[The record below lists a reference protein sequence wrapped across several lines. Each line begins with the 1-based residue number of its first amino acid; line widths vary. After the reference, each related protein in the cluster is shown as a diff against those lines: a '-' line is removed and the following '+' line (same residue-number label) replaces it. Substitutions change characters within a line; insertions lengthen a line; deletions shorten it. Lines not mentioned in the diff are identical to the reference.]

1 MFSDNFSPLSAHLI
15 YLLREFEYCC
25 DYLHH
30 LVELWIFPTSL
41 CKWELRLQLVNK
53 GRLYYYIYMA
63 VQGPTKYG
71 ELLMRIR
78 IESGD
83 SLRGMSSKLGL
94 SPAYLSEIERGLRNI
109 PATLDSLLL
118 ANYPN
123 AIRYKSSLVKARLA
137 SSDVVA
143 IDIGALSPMDKN
155 IIAAVLSDDLDYDKK
170 RQIASII
177 KEPKKK

>member
-1 MFSDNFSPLSAHLI
+1 
-15 YLLREFEYCC
+15 
-25 DYLHH
+25 
-30 LVELWIFPTSL
+30 
-41 CKWELRLQLVNK
+41 
-53 GRLYYYIYMA
+53 MA
-63 VQGPTKYG
+63 IQGPTKYG

-83 SLRGMSSKLGL
+83 SLRAMSTKLGL

-109 PATLDSLLL
+109 PASLDALLL
-118 ANYPN
+118 TNYPN
-123 AIRYKSSLVKARLA
+123 AARYKSSLVKARLA
-137 SSDVVA
+137 SSNVIS

-155 IIAAVLSDDLDYDKK
+155 ILSAILSDDLDYDKK